1 MAKRRTIKA
10 EQTRGPFDP
19 GGQPD
24 SATGQPLELSFFAWN
39 VSSGLSATKA
49 VLADPARFRDY
60 WHWPTASRLLA
71 KADRIGFDHQVQYG
85 MWKGY
90 GGATQWNDAGL
101 DFATAGTASATVTQ
115 HMNLFSTVHT
125 SFSFHPMHIA
135 KMGACMD
142 FISDGRWGLNI
153 VSGSN
158 PEAFQM
164 FGLDGRPDSAVLYDM
179 ADEFVT
185 LLKYLWAYD
194 DPIDFEGDYYRCY
207 GGFVAPK
214 PVRKPRPILMNAG
227 QSDAGLDFACRQADW
242 AFVTPPSGK
251 IADYVKAIE
260 RVRTYADKYQRRLR
274 IGAMCYAV
282 IDETDAKAAETVKWL
297 EEEGDREAIRYFVH
311 SVTTTGSAMN
321 IAEDDGDPYVG
332 LGRDQFNRIA
342 AGMIGYQF
350 FGGYETVAE
359 KMRELHQVGV
369 DNLVIGYF
377 DPERGL
383 QQMEE
388 HVIPILK
395 RMGLRH

>member
-1 MAKRRTIKA
+1 
-10 EQTRGPFDP
+10 
-19 GGQPD
+19 
-24 SATGQPLELSFFAWN
+24 
-39 VSSGLSATKA
+39 
-49 VLADPARFRDY
+49 
-60 WHWPTASRLLA
+60 
-71 KADRIGFDHQVQYG
+71 
-85 MWKGY
+85 
-90 GGATQWNDAGL
+90 
-101 DFATAGTASATVTQ
+101 
-115 HMNLFSTVHT
+115 MNLFSTVHT

-185 LLKYLWAYD
+185 LLKYLWTHD
-194 DPIDFEGDYYRCY
+194 EPIDFEGDYYQCY
-207 GGFVAPK
+207 GGYVGPK
-214 PVRKPRPILMNAG
+214 PVRNPRPILMNAG

-242 AFVTPPSGK
+242 AFVTPPSGQ
-251 IADYVKAIE
+251 IADYAKAIE
-260 RVRTYADKYQRRLR
+260 RVRTYAAKYQRELR

-282 IDETDAKAAETVKWL
+282 IDETDAKAAETVNWL
-297 EEEGDREAIRYFVH
+297 EEEGDREAIRYFVN

-321 IAEDDGDPYVG
+321 IGEDDGDPYVG

-350 FGGYETVAE
+350 FGSYETVAE
-359 KMRELHQVGV
+359 KMRELHRVGV

-383 QQMEE
+383 RQMEE